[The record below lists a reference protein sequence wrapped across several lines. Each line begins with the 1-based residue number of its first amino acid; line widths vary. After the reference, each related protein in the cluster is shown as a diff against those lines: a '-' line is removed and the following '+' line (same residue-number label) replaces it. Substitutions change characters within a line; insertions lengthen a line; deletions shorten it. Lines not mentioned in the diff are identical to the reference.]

1 MITNENFDL
10 FTKWFLCMPRK
21 IVDKLKNIYIAN
33 INNKY
38 EYEYFFTLFEHSDF
52 ILTNLLFELSHI
64 SKSTYI
70 FDLFVFSDVNYNLT
84 SSLLIEIK
92 ENILNEKGEIW
103 IFCDKKN
110 LDNVDKVTYINNILN
125 TTNYRSSTIK
135 FSDEFTLIVIK

>member
-1 MITNENFDL
+1 
-10 FTKWFLCMPRK
+10 MPRK